1 MRSVSADAIRE
12 GLRTLPF
19 DELYEVGG
27 SLRDE
32 LLGREPK
39 DVDVLVRGHSIDE
52 LIVALAAQGPVA
64 ELVVAGRLVG
74 ARFWPRYGPRE
85 GIEVVPPRRETAIPP
100 GDPEAGGNP
109 HTDFRIEPDPQLA
122 VEDDLLRRDFTVNA
136 MARDLRSGAWHDPF
150 GGRHDLAAGVLRV
163 VHETAFRDD
172 PLRILRGIAR
182 CSIDGLSPDEAT
194 AALMRASAARIGEL
208 SPERIRGELDRTLA
222 GEAPGRALRIAREL
236 GVLGVALPEWAHC
249 IGAVQDSPT
258 QAWTLD
264 EHILCVLDGVVAAG
278 AGPDL
283 RLAALWHD
291 VGKPFVHGIHEHAA
305 EGARIARAALRR
317 LTYDNDTVAHVVKL
331 VREHAYG
338 DDRAPTEEGA
348 RRFLARVGRPAADEL
363 LHLRRADRSAR
374 GTPDPVE
381 NSERRQRF
389 ERLVRE
395 QSHQPVTLA
404 ELAVDGADLL
414 EAGWLE
420 GPELGRTLHALLDVV
435 LGDPSLNE
443 RDQLL
448 ALASATDGDGVRSN
462 DARRP

>member
-1 MRSVSADAIRE
+1 MRRVSADAIRE

-39 DVDVLVRGHSIDE
+39 DVDVLVRGHSIAE
-52 LIVALAAQGPVA
+52 LRSVLASYGPVS

-74 ARFWPRYGPRE
+74 VRFWPRYGPRE
-85 GIEVVPPRRETAIPP
+85 GIEVVPPRRETPIPP
-100 GDPEAGGNP
+100 DDPAASGNP
-109 HTDFRIEPDPQLA
+109 HTDFRIEPDPALS

-150 GGRHDLAAGVLRV
+150 GGRGDLAAGVLRV

-182 CSIDGLSPDEAT
+182 RSIDGLSPEPVT
-194 AALMRASAARIGEL
+194 ASLMRASAARIGEL

-222 GEAPGRALRIAREL
+222 GEAPGPALRLAREL
-236 GVLGVALPEWAHC
+236 GALVEALPEWAHC
-249 IGAVQDSPT
+249 VGAVQDSPT

-264 EHILCVLDGVVAAG
+264 EHILCTLDGVVEGG
-278 AGPDL
+278 AGVEL

-291 VGKPFVHGIHEHAA
+291 VGKPFAHGIDEHAA

-317 LTYDNDTVAHVVKL
+317 LTYDNDTIAHAVGL

-338 DDRAPTEEGA
+338 DDREPSEQGA
-348 RRFLARVGRPAADEL
+348 RRFLARVGRRDAAEL
-363 LHLRRADRSAR
+363 LLLRRADRLAR
-374 GTPDPVE
+374 GTTEPADRV
-381 NSERRQRF
+381 ERRTRF
-389 ERLVRE
+389 ERLVGE
-395 QSHQPVTLA
+395 QSHQPVTIG
-404 ELAVDGADLL
+404 ELAVDGTDLL
-414 EAGWLE
+414 AAGWEE
-420 GPELGRTLHALLDVV
+420 GPALGTTLRTLLDAV
-435 LGDPSLNE
+435 LADPSLNR
-443 RDQLL
+443 RDGLL
-448 ALASATDGDGVRSN
+448 ALARLPSD
-462 DARRP
+462 DAGGP

>member
-39 DVDVLVRGHSIDE
+39 DIDVLVRGHSIDE
-52 LIVALAAQGPVA
+52 LLVALTAQGPVA

-74 ARFWPRYGPRE
+74 VRFWPRYGPRE
-85 GIEVVPPRRETAIPP
+85 GIEVVPPRRETPIAPD
-100 GDPEAGGNP
+100 DPEAVGNP
-109 HTDFRIEPDPQLA
+109 HTDFRIEPDPALA

-150 GGRHDLAAGVLRV
+150 GGRADLAAGVLRV

-182 CSIDGLSPDEAT
+182 CSIDGLAPDETT
-194 AALMRASAARIGEL
+194 AALMRASGGRIGEL
-208 SPERIRGELDRTLA
+208 SPERIRGELDRTL
-222 GEAPGRALRIAREL
+222 GGVAPGRALRVAREL
-236 GVLGVALPEWAHC
+236 GVLAVALPEWAHC

-264 EHILCVLDGVVAAG
+264 EHILCVLDGVVEGGAG
-278 AGPDL
+278 ADL

-291 VGKPFVHGIHEHAA
+291 VGKPFAHGINEHAA
-305 EGARIARAALRR
+305 EGARIARSALRR
-317 LTYDNDTVAHVVKL
+317 MTYDNDTVSHVVKL
-331 VREHAYG
+331 VGEHAYG
-338 DDRAPTEEGA
+338 DDREPGEECA
-348 RRFLARVGRPAADEL
+348 RRFLARVGRRAAEEL
-363 LHLRRADRSAR
+363 LLLRRADRGAR
-374 GTPDPVE
+374 GLPEAAEDV
-381 NSERRQRF
+381 ERRRRF
-389 ERLVRE
+389 ERLVHE
-395 QSHQPVTLA
+395 QSHQPVALA
-404 ELAVDGADLL
+404 ELAVSGADLL
-414 EAGWLE
+414 EAGWQE
-420 GPELGRTLHALLDVV
+420 GPEVGRALRSLLDAV
-435 LGDPSLNE
+435 LADPGLNR
-443 RDQLL
+443 RDALL
-448 ALASATDGDGVRSN
+448 ALAHLRSD